1 MLKAYAR
8 LVCRFRVW
16 FLVFGL
22 FCMGASAIYAVGIFS
37 SLSSSGFVA
46 PNSQSRYVDSIVKND
61 FGGNKSSLVLLF
73 SSKTLKF
80 DNPKYEQAAETVI
93 KKVADLQVVNS
104 TSSYYSTGS
113 PIFISKNP
121 HLTFAFVGLKGNGN
135 QQAVEMSKVLPQLK
149 SPTLKVLAGGTA
161 ASDAELSSTVQKDLE
176 MAEKLSIPITAIL
189 LVIIFGSI
197 TAASLPLA
205 LGLYGIIGAFFISR
219 LVTLAMPM
227 SVYVIDIVSL
237 LGLGLGID
245 YSLFIVN
252 RYREE
257 LNKDPNN
264 EIEVLARTVST
275 AGKTVIFSGLTVMIA
290 LAGLIIFPIDY
301 IRSMGIG
308 GAAAVL
314 IAVVGSL
321 LFLPAILALLG
332 NNVNSLRV
340 SSVVPLKWRNK
351 IKAKRNVWEHTAKL
365 VMRYPLLT
373 VIITLG
379 VLIVIGFPFLQ
390 VHFVQGSY
398 NVLPKQSSARVV
410 ASTLNSKFKYGNQSP
425 LYVLIPRAEIKNTSS
440 IKTYVNKITSFSDVS
455 GLEQYKVNSKFLLLM
470 ILPKNSTYSKQNS
483 NLVRKIRTTSV
494 YGIKGLVGGDTAD
507 LLDLLGLISHYG
519 VYAII
524 VVALSMLI
532 LFYLL
537 LGSLVIPIKTIVLTT
552 LSLSAAFGVLVL
564 IFQEGQLN
572 GVLGISSLGGLDAS
586 QLVIIFSLAFGLSMD
601 YAAFLFSR
609 IREYFDEYADM
620 SLAIVWGVMRTGRI
634 ITSAAILLLAVIAS
648 FSVGSVIS
656 MKEVSFG
663 LIVAIVV
670 DVFVVRLL
678 LVPASMKLLGKYN
691 WWLPKPLKT
700 LSQRIHIYE
709 EDTPVAK
716 RP

>member
-1 MLKAYAR
+1 MGTSAVYA
-8 LVCRFRVW
+8 
-16 FLVFGL
+16 
-22 FCMGASAIYAVGIFS
+22 IGIFS

-46 PNSQSRYVDSIVKND
+46 PNSESRYVDSVVKND

-73 SSKTLKF
+73 SSKNLKYN
-80 DNPKYEQAAETVI
+80 DPKYRQAAEAVI
-93 KKVADLQVVNS
+93 KKVAALEVVSS
-104 TSSYYSTGS
+104 TSSFYSTGS
-113 PIFISKNP
+113 QIFISKNP
-121 HLTFAFVGLKGNGN
+121 HLTFAFVGLKGNEN
-135 QQAVEMSKVLPQLK
+135 QQADEMAKVLPELK
-149 SPTLKVLAGGTA
+149 SPILKIIPGGTA
-161 ASDAELSSTVQKDLE
+161 ASDAELSSAVQKDLGT
-176 MAEKLSIPITAIL
+176 AEKISIPITAGL
-189 LVIIFGSI
+189 LIVIFGSL
-197 TAASLPLA
+197 TAAALPLA

-219 LVTLAMPM
+219 LVTIAIPM

-257 LNKDPNN
+257 LAKDPGN
-264 EIEVLARTVST
+264 EEEVLARTVST
-275 AGKTVIFSGLTVMIA
+275 AGKTVIFSGLTVMIS

-332 NNVNSLRV
+332 DNVNSLKI
-340 SSVVPLKWRNK
+340 SSIIPLKWRKK
-351 IKAKRNVWEHTAKL
+351 IKAKRNIWEHTARL

-373 VIITLG
+373 VVITLG
-379 VLIVIGFPFLQ
+379 VLIAIGFPFLR
-390 VHFVQGSY
+390 VRFVQGSY
-398 NVLPKQSSARVV
+398 NILPKGSTAREV
-410 ASTLNSKFKYGNQSP
+410 AATLNSEFKYGNQSP
-425 LYVLIPRAEIKNTSS
+425 MYVLIPRGEINNTAS
-440 IKTYVNKITSFSDVS
+440 IKAYVNNITSLPNVS
-455 GLEQYKVNSKFLLLM
+455 GLEQYKVNDKFLLLM
-470 ILPKNSTYSKQNS
+470 ILPKNSTYSPQNS
-483 NLVRKIRTTSV
+483 NLVKNIRATRV
-494 YGIKGLVGGDTAD
+494 DGIRGMVGGDTAD
-507 LLDLLGLISHYG
+507 LVDLLSLISNYG
-519 VYAII
+519 IYAII
-524 VVALSMLI
+524 VVALAMLI

-537 LGSLVIPIKTIVLTT
+537 LGSLIIPIKTIILTT

-564 IFQEGQLN
+564 IFQEGRLN
-572 GVLGISSLGGLDAS
+572 NLLGIPSLGGLDAS
-586 QLVIIFSLAFGLSMD
+586 QLVIVFSLAFGLSMD

-609 IREYFDEYADM
+609 IREYFVEYADM

-648 FSVGSVIS
+648 FAIGSVLS

-663 LIVAIVV
+663 LIVAVVV

-700 LSQRIHIYE
+700 FYQKIHLYE
-709 EDTPVAK
+709 EETRQVKNP
-716 RP
+716 